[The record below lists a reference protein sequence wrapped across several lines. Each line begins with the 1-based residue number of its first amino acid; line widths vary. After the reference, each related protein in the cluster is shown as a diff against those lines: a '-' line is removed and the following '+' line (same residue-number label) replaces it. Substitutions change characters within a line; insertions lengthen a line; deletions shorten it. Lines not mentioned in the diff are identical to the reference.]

1 MNVFSNIATLRRKRV
16 LIPTLA
22 AVAVLGVG
30 ATAWSATAG
39 DELPGSERDRV
50 AEAATRTVEG
60 TVIDAEK
67 SDDPGEAY
75 EVEVRTADGT
85 EVDVVLDDDLEVV
98 RQDADDTDGA
108 DDADDADD
116 ADEAADDDAAET
128 GPDTDDRLLTDAE
141 RASAE
146 QAALDAVGGGTVVDV
161 EASDDPG
168 VAYDVEVRAADGA
181 EWDVDLD
188 ADFRVVR
195 HSLSD

>member
-50 AEAATRTVEG
+50 AEAATRAVEG
-60 TVIDAEK
+60 TVTDAEK

-85 EVDVVLDDDLEVV
+85 EVDVVLDDNLEVV
-98 RQDADDTDGA
+98 RQDADDTD
-108 DDADDADD
+108 D
-116 ADEAADDDAAET
+116 ADEADEADDDAAET

-146 QAALDAVGGGTVVDV
+146 QAALDAVGGGTVLDA

-188 ADFRVVR
+188 TDFGVVR
-195 HSLSD
+195 QSLSD